1 MLRSNRLVLAGGTL
15 FAALLV
21 AGTAAAGHYQDA
33 LQEALAKAG
42 GKPVLVDFY
51 TDW

>member
-1 MLRSNRLVLAGGTL
+1 MPRSHRFALAGTTL

-33 LQEALAKAG
+33 LNEALAKSG

>member
-1 MLRSNRLVLAGGTL
+1 MLRRKRLVLAGAT
-15 FAALLV
+15 FVAALLA
-21 AGTAAAGHYQDA
+21 AGTAAAGQYQDA